1 MDLPPR
7 AWVDGTHFCKKR
19 PVSDNASN
27 PQSGHACRMSCLHCD
42 LSEIL
47 EQTRPPDPE
56 LVDLIEQA
64 FIQGQIDSQ
73 KAELAYL
80 CLMPVLRT
88 KAGRFAGIRS
98 N

>member
-1 MDLPPR
+1 
-7 AWVDGTHFCKKR
+7 
-19 PVSDNASN
+19 
-27 PQSGHACRMSCLHCD
+27 MSCFHCD
-42 LSEIL
+42 LSAIL

-56 LVDLIEQA
+56 LVDLIEKA

-80 CLMPVLRT
+80 CLLPVLRT
-88 KAGRFAGIRS
+88 KAGRFAGIGG